1 MEAHMLEDRENAFEA
16 RYAHDQEL
24 RFKLVAKRNKML
36 AIWAG
41 GILGKEGDEMEAYVL
56 EVIRSDFEEA
66 GDDDVM
72 RKVAG
77 DLASTEVSE
86 SGVREKMDSLLAEVM
101 DDEG

>member
-1 MEAHMLEDRENAFEA
+1 MLEDRENAFEA

-77 DLASTEVSE
+77 DLASTKVSE
-86 SGVREKMDSLLAEVM
+86 SDVREKMDSLLAEVM

>member
-1 MEAHMLEDRENAFEA
+1 MLEDRENAFEA

-56 EVIRSDFEEA
+56 EVIRSDFEET

-77 DLASTEVSE
+77 DLVSTEVSE
-86 SGVREKMDSLLAEVM
+86 SDVREKMDSLLAEVM

>member
-1 MEAHMLEDRENAFEA
+1 MLEDRENAFEA

-36 AIWAG
+36 AMWAG

-86 SGVREKMDSLLAEVM
+86 SDVREKMDSLLDEVM

>member
-41 GILGKEGDEMEAYVL
+41 
-56 EVIRSDFEEA
+56 
-66 GDDDVM
+66 
-72 RKVAG
+72 
-77 DLASTEVSE
+77 
-86 SGVREKMDSLLAEVM
+86 
-101 DDEG
+101 

>member
-1 MEAHMLEDRENAFEA
+1 
-16 RYAHDQEL
+16 
-24 RFKLVAKRNKML
+24 
-36 AIWAG
+36 
-41 GILGKEGDEMEAYVL
+41 MEAYVL

>member
-1 MEAHMLEDRENAFEA
+1 MLEERENAFEA
-16 RYAHDQEL
+16 KYAHDHEL

-36 AIWAG
+36 AMWAG

-86 SGVREKMDSLLAEVM
+86 SDVREKMDSLLAEVM